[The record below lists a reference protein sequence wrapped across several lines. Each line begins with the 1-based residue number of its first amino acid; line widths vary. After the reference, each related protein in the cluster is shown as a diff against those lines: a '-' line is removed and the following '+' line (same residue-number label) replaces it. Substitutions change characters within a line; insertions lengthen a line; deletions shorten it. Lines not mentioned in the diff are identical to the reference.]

1 MGVVSELR
9 RLIPGFTTDG
19 SADAEAPV
27 EADVGDD
34 RERVRRLLESNGG
47 RLWQSDL
54 VDRTEWSPA
63 KVSTTLGG
71 MERAGSV
78 RRYRI
83 GRRKIVCLPGSEP
96 EHLE

>member
-9 RLIPGFTTDG
+9 RLIPGFATDEA
-19 SADAEAPV
+19 ADAETPV
-27 EADVGDD
+27 EAVEDD

-54 VDRTEWSPA
+54 VDETEWSPA